1 MEKRKITVV
10 CTTGNKTV
18 EILSDATT
26 LRELKSDLTREG
38 ISYRNM
44 SFLEGLSK
52 TELKSDDS
60 ILPHDITWKGQV
72 TNNLV
77 IMLTTTNKNIKSGAS
92 MSRMEA
98 YACIKTMGLQDECQ
112 SKFGKNF
119 TQCKTSDLVSLIEE
133 KGDKKESPAKES
145 PVKKGK
151 EVASSVDGKDGKDV
165 KQALVKL
172 VETLYDE
179 GNLSFRATEAILEDL
194 DVKVKAKKGKAV
206 KFTKSEIDEMFEG
219 LID

>member
-10 CTTGNKTV
+10 CTTGNRTV

-26 LRELKSDLTREG
+26 LGELKNDLTREG
-38 ISYRNM
+38 ISYKNM

-52 TELKSDDS
+52 TELKSDSS
-60 ILPHDITWKGQV
+60 ILPHDVTWKGQV

-77 IMLTTTNKNIKSGAS
+77 IMLTTANKNIKSGAS

-98 YACIKTMGLQDECQ
+98 YTCIKTMGLQNECQ

-133 KGDKKESPAKES
+133 KRNKKESPAKES

-151 EVASSVDGKDGKDV
+151 EVKA
-165 KQALVKL
+165 
-172 VETLYDE
+172 
-179 GNLSFRATEAILEDL
+179 
-194 DVKVKAKKGKAV
+194 KAKKEEAV

>member
-10 CTTGNKTV
+10 CTTGNRTV

-26 LRELKSDLTREG
+26 LGELKHDLTREG

-60 ILPHDITWKGQV
+60 ILPHDIIWKGQV

-77 IMLTTTNKNIKSGAS
+77 IMLTTANKNIKSGTP

-98 YACIKTMGLQDECQ
+98 YTCIKTMGLQDECQ

-133 KGDKKESPAKES
+133 KRNKKESPAKES
-145 PVKKGK
+145 PIKEDKEVVSSTDKKG
-151 EVASSVDGKDGKDV
+151 V

-172 VETLYDE
+172 VETLYDT
-179 GNLSFRATEAILEDL
+179 GNLSFKATKAILKDL
-194 DVKVKAKKGKAV
+194 GVKVGAKKEKAV
-206 KFTKSEIDEMFEG
+206 EFTKSEIDEMFEG

>member
-10 CTTGNKTV
+10 CTTGNRTV

-26 LRELKSDLTREG
+26 LGELKHDLTREG

-52 TELKSDDS
+52 TELKSNDS
-60 ILPHDITWKGQV
+60 ILPHDIIWKGQV

-77 IMLTTTNKNIKSGAS
+77 IMLTTTNKNIKSGAP

-98 YACIKTMGLQDECQ
+98 YTCIKTMGLQDECQ

-133 KGDKKESPAKES
+133 KRNKKESPAKES
-145 PVKKGK
+145 PIKEDKEVVSSTDKKG
-151 EVASSVDGKDGKDV
+151 V

-172 VETLYDE
+172 VETLYDT
-179 GNLSFRATEAILEDL
+179 GNLSFKATKAILKDL
-194 DVKVKAKKGKAV
+194 GVEVGAKKEKAV
-206 KFTKSEIDEMFEG
+206 EFTKSEIDEMFEG
-219 LID
+219 LIG

>member
-10 CTTGNKTV
+10 CTTGNRTV

-26 LRELKSDLTREG
+26 LGELKNDLTREG
-38 ISYRNM
+38 ISYKNM

-52 TELKSDDS
+52 TELKSDSS
-60 ILPHDITWKGQV
+60 ILPHDVTWKGQV

-77 IMLTTTNKNIKSGAS
+77 IMLTTANKNIKSGAS

-98 YACIKTMGLQDECQ
+98 YTCIKTMGLQNECQ

-133 KGDKKESPAKES
+133 KRNKKESPAKES

-151 EVASSVDGKDGKDV
+151 EVVSSVDGKDV

-179 GNLSFRATEAILEDL
+179 GNLSFRATKAILEDL
-194 DVKVKAKKGKAV
+194 GVKAKAKKEEAV

-219 LID
+219 LIG